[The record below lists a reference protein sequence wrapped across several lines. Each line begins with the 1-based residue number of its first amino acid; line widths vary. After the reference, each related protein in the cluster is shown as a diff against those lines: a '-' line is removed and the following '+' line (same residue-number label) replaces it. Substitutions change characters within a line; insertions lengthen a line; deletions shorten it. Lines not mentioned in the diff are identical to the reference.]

1 MFFFS
6 SRRRHTRC
14 ALVTGVQTCAL
25 PIYNHKAVCGC
36 PSTFRHPSAAVRKP
50 AQTGLERGCRRH
62 RPPIDQVSR
71 SEEIM
76 RASFYGLVNCVAS
89 AAVLGSSGVA
99 AAQGAPTGPVGGH
112 IPSVPPATE
121 TPQIGRASGSERVGK
136 DVEKTV
142 GAG

>member
-1 MFFFS
+1 MI
-6 SRRRHTRC
+6 RRPPISTRTDTLFPYTTLFRSLHTA
-14 ALVTGVQTCAL
+14 ALSFED
-25 PIYNHKAVCGC
+25 NHKAVCGC

-99 AAQGAPTGPVGGH
+99 AAQGAPPGSVGG
-112 IPSVPPATE
+112 T
-121 TPQIGRASGSERVGK
+121 TLSE
-136 DVEKTV
+136 EH
-142 GAG
+142 GAGKEC

>member
-76 RASFYGLVNCVAS
+76 RASFYGFDRTIVFKGKGVSVRLILGGSLIFQTKHTYYHTYVN
-89 AAVLGSSGVA
+89 
-99 AAQGAPTGPVGGH
+99 
-112 IPSVPPATE
+112 
-121 TPQIGRASGSERVGK
+121 
-136 DVEKTV
+136 
-142 GAG
+142 

>member
-1 MFFFS
+1 MI
-6 SRRRHTRC
+6 RRPPRSTRTDT
-14 ALVTGVQTCAL
+14 LFPYTTRFRSFED
-25 PIYNHKAVCGC
+25 NHKAVCGC

-99 AAQGAPTGPVGGH
+99 AAQGAPK
-112 IPSVPPATE
+112 
-121 TPQIGRASGSERVGK
+121 IGRAHV
-136 DVEKTV
+136 
-142 GAG
+142 